1 MADIAQTGL
10 GVRRARTW
18 SIRWSEATQSQ
29 LFLIPIAL
37 VFTVLVGVP
46 FAQSVYYSFTDFS
59 GFDPTIDFVGLEN
72 YVRVFTDPS
81 LLAGLG
87 FTIAFALGTTV
98 LITVLAIPLA
108 VILNQRFLGRRFVRA
123 LTFFPAIPSIA
134 VLGLVWN
141 SILNPLGS
149 GALNTVLRDTAGIG
163 PVPWLSDPML
173 AQLSV
178 IVVGV
183 WTSTGWH
190 AILYLAYLQSIPE
203 DYYEV
208 ARIDG
213 ANAVQQFRFITAP
226 LLAPAVTVSTFL
238 LMTAGLNVYALPI
251 ALTGGGPGYSTY
263 TITQSILTSGLAQ
276 AKYGQASALAVVF
289 MIAVGIIVLL
299 QLRLSRRLERNT

>member
-141 SILNPLGS
+141 FILNPLGS

-213 ANAVQQFRFITAP
+213 ANAVQRFRFITAP